1 MNRLLL
7 TCALL
12 LATAAAAEPQ
22 RARCTVRMHVEND
35 VATRTD
41 RHYTNGLRFDSTGCG
56 AVPLWDRAVHSFAGL
71 IGATPENT
79 VATGFTIGNNM
90 YTPTYYEATGLDPN
104 ERPFAGWLYLGGL
117 GSVWLGRARY
127 DVELDVGVTGPPA
140 LSGEFQ
146 GEWHK
151 LLGKREFENWHNQV
165 AFSPVVRLAVSAE
178 QELWQW
184 PRPAQPDV
192 LDTTTGRWFTLSLR
206 SRAELGNL
214 FDTASAGPL
223 LRLGWIRDGSS
234 LAELNPSILSE
245 RPLFWEAFLYARGS
259 VKLVLFN
266 ALLSGPPLT
275 RSLYTTASTPLVT
288 EGDAGLAFSLGPF
301 SLGAGVVA
309 RSTEMRARRWRW
321 DEHVFAQLQLAYTPE
336 RYRQ

>member
-12 LATAAAAEPQ
+12 LATSATAQAPE
-22 RARCTVRMHVEND
+22 ARCTVRMHVEND
-35 VATRTD
+35 VVTRTD
-41 RHYTNGLRFDSTGCG
+41 RHYTNGLRFDSMGCG
-56 AVPLWDRAVHSFAGL
+56 AVPLWDRAVGSFADL
-71 IGATPENT
+71 VRATPLDA

-90 YTPTYYEATGLDPN
+90 YTPTHYAATGFDPN

-117 GSVWLGRARY
+117 GSVWRGRDRY
-127 DVELDVGVTGPPA
+127 DVELDIGVTGPPA

-165 AFSPVVRLAVSAE
+165 SFSPVVRLALSAE

-184 PRPAQPDV
+184 PRPPQPGI
-192 LDTTTGRWFTLSLR
+192 LESTTGRWFTLTLR
-206 SRAELGNL
+206 SRVELGNL
-214 FDTASAGPL
+214 FDTASTGPL

-234 LAELNPSILSE
+234 LAENIPSILAE
-245 RPLFWEAFLYARGS
+245 RPLFWEAFLYARAS

-266 ALLSGPPLT
+266 ALISGPPLT
-275 RSLYTTASTPLVT
+275 RSVYTAASTPLVT
-288 EGDAGLAFSLGPF
+288 EGDAGLAFSVGPF
-301 SLGAGVVA
+301 SFGAGVVL
-309 RSTEMRARRWRW
+309 R
-321 DEHVFAQLQLAYTPE
+321 
-336 RYRQ
+336 